1 MSLRFAPLWLWI
13 LLWACSPG
21 AAYAQTVE
29 LVLPPL
35 MAAGTARPSFEYV
48 TPQAPDYL
56 RASLE
61 QVVLLGL
68 GFTQYAANHD
78 LNSVDWDFTYTW
90 TGLRDKLSPR
100 GYSFDTNGFDTNF
113 IRHPAAGTT
122 YYWAARS
129 NRLSIL
135 EALAA
140 AFVSSTLWE
149 YIGELRERASLND
162 ILVTPLTGMVLGEMT
177 LQLGAF
183 FDRSCDLLSN
193 RVLGA
198 LLGPIKTLH
207 DAMDGAT
214 PLREARCDRY
224 GLSQRGAHH
233 FELSVT
239 AGVVGSVAGP
249 RVPARALT
257 RFELHTQVL
266 ALESYG
272 SPGEGVLHFMDGNV
286 SELRLSSSFADSDW
300 NDFTLRAT
308 VMPLGLHYRA
318 IGPDARGY
326 ELLFGLLLGTEYSVH
341 RFGPWP
347 GPARLRDRYFELDVP
362 GVGLQYRRLWGE
374 VKLALEVQAHAVFV
388 GIDAL
393 ALPEA
398 RALPAAPALPTV
410 TQADGYN
417 YALGVRIEPRASLRY
432 RNFELGLLLAAVRA
446 SAITVNDRFEERRDY
461 AHANERRTLGVVSLS
476 VGPDNWPARLTV
488 QGIWLQRWGKLG
500 EASAERA
507 ELTAAGGVSAVF

>member
-1 MSLRFAPLWLWI
+1 MRLRLVQLSLCVLLSAPALVH
-13 LLWACSPG
+13 
-21 AAYAQTVE
+21 AQ
-29 LVLPPL
+29 LVTPL
-35 MAAGTARPSFEYV
+35 SAAGTARSTFEYV
-48 TPQAPDYL
+48 SPQAPDYL

-78 LNSVDWDFTYTW
+78 LNSVDWDFTYSW
-90 TGLRDKLSPR
+90 TGLRDKLSPH
-100 GYSFDTNGFDTNF
+100 GYSFDSNGFDTNF

-162 ILVTPLTGMVLGEMT
+162 ILVTPVTGMVLGELT

-183 FDRSCDLLSN
+183 FDRSCDLTSN

-207 DAMDGAT
+207 DAFDGAT
-214 PLREARCDRY
+214 PLREVRCDRY
-224 GLSQRGAHH
+224 GLSRRGEHR
-233 FELSVT
+233 FELSIT
-239 AGVVGSVAGP
+239 AGLVGNVAAP
-249 RVPARALT
+249 RSSARALT
-257 RFELHTQVL
+257 RLELHTQIL

-272 SPGEGVLHFMDGNV
+272 SPGEGVFHFMDGNV
-286 SELRLSSSFADSDW
+286 SELRLSSSFAGSEW

-318 IGPDARGY
+318 ISLDARGY

-347 GPARLRDRYFELDVP
+347 GPWGLRDRYFELDMP

-374 VKLALEVQAHAVFV
+374 VKLALEVQAHAAFV

-393 ALPEA
+393 ALAQA
-398 RALPAAPALPTV
+398 RALPVAPTLPTIV
-410 TQADGYN
+410 RADGYN
-417 YALGVRIEPRASLRY
+417 YALGVRIEPRASLSY
-432 RNFELGLLLAAVRA
+432 RNIELALLLAAVRA
-446 SAITVNDRFEERRDY
+446 QAITVNDRFEERSDY
-461 AHANERRTLGVVSLS
+461 ARDNERRTLAKLWFS
-476 VGPDNWPARLTV
+476 VAPDNWPVRLTV
-488 QGIWLQRWGKLG
+488 QGVWLERWGQLG
-500 EASAERA
+500 SASARRA

>member
-1 MSLRFAPLWLWI
+1 MSFRFAPLFLCI
-13 LLWACSPG
+13 LLWSYGPCCAR
-21 AAYAQTVE
+21 AQGV
-29 LVLPPL
+29 PPPT
-35 MAAGTARPSFEYV
+35 AAGIARPSFEY
-48 TPQAPDYL
+48 TNPQAPDYL
-56 RASLE
+56 RAGLE

-140 AFVSSTLWE
+140 AFISSTLWE
-149 YIGELRERASLND
+149 YIGELRERASIND
-162 ILVTPLTGMVLGEMT
+162 ILVTPLTGMVLGELT

-183 FDRSCDLLSN
+183 FDRSCDLASN

-198 LLGPIKTLH
+198 VLGPIKTLH
-207 DAMDGAT
+207 DALDRAT
-214 PLREARCDRY
+214 PLREVRCDRY
-224 GLSQRGAHH
+224 GLSRRGAHS
-233 FELSVT
+233 FELSLV
-239 AGVVGSVAGP
+239 AGVVSTVAGP

-257 RFELHTQVL
+257 RFELHTRIL

-286 SELRLSSSFADSDW
+286 SELRLNSSFADADW

-308 VMPLGLHYRA
+308 FMPLGLHYRV
-318 IGPDARGY
+318 IDADTRGY

-341 RFGPWP
+341 RFGPWS
-347 GPARLRDRYFELDVP
+347 GPSRLRDRYFELDVP
-362 GVGLQYRRLWGE
+362 GVGLHYRRLWGE
-374 VKLALEVQAHAVFV
+374 VKLALELQAHAVFV

-398 RALPAAPALPTV
+398 RALPTVPALPTV
-410 TQADGYN
+410 TRADGYN
-417 YALGVRIEPRASLRY
+417 YAVGVRIEPRASLSY
-432 RNFELGLLLAAVRA
+432 RNLELGLVFAAVRVT
-446 SAITVNDRFEERRDY
+446 SITVNDRFEERSDY
-461 AHANERRTLGVVSLS
+461 ARDNEQRALANLWLGV
-476 VGPDNWPARLTV
+476 GPNTWPVRLTV
-488 QGIWLQRWGKLG
+488 QASWLQRWGKLG
-500 EASAERA
+500 QASAQRA